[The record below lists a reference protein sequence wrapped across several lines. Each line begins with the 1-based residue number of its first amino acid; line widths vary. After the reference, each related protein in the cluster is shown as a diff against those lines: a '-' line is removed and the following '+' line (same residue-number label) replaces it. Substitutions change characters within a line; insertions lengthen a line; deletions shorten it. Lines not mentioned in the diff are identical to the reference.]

1 MAAFYARYTPSSART
16 NMLPDLQEH
25 VNSHL
30 HRTVTEED
38 LAKIYNQCKRRV
50 RDIRDRRSVDA
61 SIRQSYAELMAG
73 VKNKRMTR
81 KEKTEWE
88 AQHHELIA
96 SYNSLGEESL
106 DEVDKVRE
114 ALVNAYEEARKRGGE
129 ASEIKKNA
137 TAEERARR
145 KERRVAKRRQKKE
158 SKEEEKRRKEEEK
171 AAREERQKGEK
182 KRKREQEAEEHLR
195 MKEEKQRKS
204 AEHDEE
210 KKTVREVNRK
220 ALSVLNMLETILQRQ
235 VGIVEQGDGKEN
247 EPE

>member
-1 MAAFYARYTPSSART
+1 M
-16 NMLPDLQEH
+16 PDLQEH

-30 HRTVTEED
+30 HRAVTEED
-38 LAKIYNQCKRRV
+38 LAKIYNHCKRRV
-50 RDIRDRRSVDA
+50 RDIRNRRAVDA
-61 SIRQSYAELMAG
+61 STRQSYAELMAG

-96 SYNSLGEESL
+96 SYNSLKQENL

-114 ALVNAYEEARKRGGE
+114 ALVNAQEEARKRGGE
-129 ASEIKKNA
+129 VSETKKVA
-137 TAEERARR
+137 TAEEREACKERRAAKKRR
-145 KERRVAKRRQKKE
+145 KEE

-171 AAREERQKGEK
+171 AAREERKKEEK
-182 KRKREQEAEEHLR
+182 RRKREQEAEEHLR

-235 VGIVEQGDGKEN
+235 VGAVEQGDGKEN